1 MGKIK
6 GRGIL
11 VCSLLLLLAYAGY
24 DYWKSDRVKTQ
35 QMNDQRL
42 LTLNF
47 DQIDTV
53 NYTRG
58 HLSIH
63 LKRGVNGWEMK
74 QPIQDL
80 ADSVAVEDYIKSIA
94 SDRIL
99 DVAAEGENIDWSR
112 YGLNKPEAVVNF
124 VTTGGQVQ
132 TFVVSEMKNFEN
144 KPFMRRDEEN
154 RVLVVPGS
162 WFGKADKSVLDF
174 QDRRFLRHRIG
185 AVEKMKLKNAQG
197 TFEIGQDNG
206 QWVLLSNKKQKLDQN
221 KVREHLMK
229 IADAKGASYLD
240 NSTTFGSDKFLMDLE
255 LTMDKKVWTAQVR
268 QQKDLKIVA
277 KVSSPSVM
285 MIMEAGALDDLIKMT
300 LKDLEEGKNE

>member
-1 MGKIK
+1 MKIK

-11 VCSLLLLLAYAGY
+11 VISLLVLLAYAGY
-24 DYWKSDRVKTQ
+24 DYWKSDKQKTQ
-35 QMNDQRL
+35 KMNDQRL
-42 LTLNF
+42 MTLNF
-47 DQIDTV
+47 DQISTV

-58 HLSIH
+58 HLTIR
-63 LKRGVNGWEMK
+63 LKRGVDGWTME

-80 ADSVAVEDYIKSIA
+80 ADSTAVEDYIKSIA
-94 SDRIL
+94 TDRIL
-99 DVAAEGENIDWSR
+99 DVATEGENIDWAR

-124 VTTGGQVQ
+124 VTEAGQAQ

-144 KPFMRRDEEN
+144 NPFLRRDEEN

-162 WFGKADKSVLDF
+162 WFGKADKKVLDF

-185 AVEKMKLKNAQG
+185 GVDKMKLKNPQG
-197 TFEIGQDNG
+197 IFEIGQDNG
-206 QWVLLSNKKQKLDQN
+206 QWVLLNNKKQKLDQN

-240 NSTTFGSDKFLMDLE
+240 SSKTFDSDKFMMDLE
-255 LTMDKKVWTAQVR
+255 LTMGGKVWTAKVR

-277 KVSSPSVM
+277 KVSDPALM
-285 MIMEAGALDDLIKMT
+285 MIMEPGALDDLIKMT
-300 LKDLEEGKNE
+300 LKDLEGKNE